1 MHFMSSTIPYHI
13 FPLGDSAIT
22 VDFGNRISPEL
33 NNAVM
38 KLFHEL
44 EVHPLPG
51 MREAVPAYS
60 SLSVH
65 YDLLLCSKLR
75 PSGQTVFEWQGEL
88 LHQRLKKLDYEEIPI
103 SREVII
109 PVCYDPEFAPD
120 LLAMAKEKGI
130 APEEIIRLHSMNP
143 YRVYLLGF
151 LPGFTYLG
159 ETIEQ
164 LAMPRKMQPAMVQAG
179 SIGIAGRQ
187 TGIYSLTSPG
197 GWHIIGRTPLKL
209 FDKNREP
216 LTLLKPGDSIK
227 FVSIT
232 KDEFK
237 DH

>member
-1 MHFMSSTIPYHI
+1 MSSTIPYQI
-13 FPLGDSAIT
+13 FPLGDSALT

-38 KLFHEL
+38 KLYREL
-44 EVHPLPG
+44 RTSPLPG

-60 SLSVH
+60 SLTVH
-65 YDLLLCSKLR
+65 LDLLQCSRKK
-75 PSGQTVFEWQGEL
+75 PAGSTVYDWMAGL
-88 LHQRLKKLDYEEIPI
+88 LHQRLKKMDSEDVVETDEIT
-103 SREVII
+103 I
-109 PVCYDPEFAPD
+109 PVCYDPTLAPD
-120 LLAMAKEKGI
+120 LENLSREKNISIDEI
-130 APEEIIRLHSMNP
+130 AALHSAVP

-159 ETIEQ
+159 ETDEK
-164 LAMPRKMQPAMVQAG
+164 LAMPRKMLPTTVSAG

-187 TGIYSLTSPG
+187 TGIYSLSSPG

-209 FDKNREP
+209 FDANREP
-216 LTLLKPGDSIK
+216 LTLLKPGDTIK

-232 KDEFK
+232 KDEFE

>member
-13 FPLGDSAIT
+13 FPLGDSAMT

-44 EVHPLPG
+44 ETEPLPG
-51 MREAVPAYS
+51 MKESVPAYS

-65 YDLLLCSKLR
+65 YDLLECSRLR
-75 PSGQTVFEWQGEL
+75 PSSQTVFEWMGGL
-88 LHQRLKKLDYEEIPI
+88 LHQRLKKLDYEEITP
-103 SREVII
+103 SREVIV
-109 PVCYDPEFAPD
+109 PVCYDPAYAPD
-120 LLAMAKEKGI
+120 LLALAKEKQLSV
-130 APEEIIRLHSMNP
+130 EEIIHLHSVNS

-159 ETIEQ
+159 ETDEQ
-164 LAMPRKMQPAMVQAG
+164 LAISRKMQPAMVHAG
-179 SIGIAGRQ
+179 SVGIAGRQ

-197 GWHIIGRTPLKL
+197 GWHIIGRTPLTL
-209 FDKNREP
+209 FDKDRDP

-227 FVSIT
+227 FVSIS

>member
-13 FPLGDSAIT
+13 FPLGDSAMT
-22 VDFGNRISPEL
+22 VDFGSRISPEL

-38 KLFHEL
+38 KLYREL
-44 EVHPLPG
+44 EAAPLPG
-51 MREAVPAYS
+51 MKEAIPAYS

-65 YDLLLCSKLR
+65 YDLLACSRLR
-75 PSGQTVFEWQGEL
+75 PPGQTVFEWMGEQ
-88 LHQRLKKLDYEEIPI
+88 LHQRLKKLDHEEIIP
-103 SREVII
+103 SREMIV

-120 LLAMAKEKGI
+120 LELLAKEKGLS
-130 APEEIIRLHSMNP
+130 AEEVIRLHSAGP

-159 ETIEQ
+159 ETNEKI
-164 LAMPRKMQPAMVQAG
+164 AMPRKMQPAPVLAG

-187 TGIYSLTSPG
+187 TGIYSLSSPG

-209 FDKNREP
+209 FEKDREP
-216 LTLLKPGDSIK
+216 LTLLKPGDTIK
-227 FVSIT
+227 FVSIS

>member
-1 MHFMSSTIPYHI
+1 MSSTIPYHI
-13 FPLGDSAIT
+13 FPLGDSAMT
-22 VDFGNRISPEL
+22 VDFGSRISPEL

-38 KLFHEL
+38 KLYREL
-44 EVHPLPG
+44 NTSPLPG
-51 MREAVPAYS
+51 MKEAIPAYS

-65 YDLLLCSKLR
+65 YDLLLCNRLR
-75 PSGQTVFEWQGEL
+75 PQGKTVYDWMGEL
-88 LHQRLKKLDYEEIPI
+88 LHLRLKGMDSEEIAPAT
-103 SREVII
+103 EMII
-109 PVCYDPEFAPD
+109 PVCYDPAFAPD
-120 LLAMAKEKGI
+120 LPLLAKEKNI
-130 APEEIIRLHSMNP
+130 SMEEIVHLHSSIS

-159 ETIEQ
+159 ETDEK
-164 LAMPRKMQPAMVQAG
+164 LALPRKMQPAWVNAG

-187 TGIYSLTSPG
+187 TGIYSLSSPG

-209 FDKNREP
+209 FDANREP

-227 FVSIT
+227 FVSIS

>member
-13 FPLGDSAIT
+13 FPLGDSAMT

-38 KLFHEL
+38 KLFQEL
-44 EVHPLPG
+44 EAVPLPG
-51 MREAVPAYS
+51 MKECVPAYS

-65 YDLLLCSKLR
+65 YDLLQCSRLR
-75 PSGQTVFEWQGEL
+75 PAGQTVFEWMGEL
-88 LHQRLKKLDYEEIPI
+88 LHQRLKKLDHEEVTP

-109 PVCYDPEFAPD
+109 PVCYDPVFAPD
-120 LLAMAKEKGI
+120 LLKLAEERGLSA
-130 APEEIIRLHSMNP
+130 EEIIDLHSANP

-159 ETIEQ
+159 ETDEK
-164 LAMPRKMQPAMVQAG
+164 LAISRKMQPVMVHAG

-209 FDKNREP
+209 FDKDREP
-216 LTLLKPGDSIK
+216 LTLLKPGDSIT

-232 KDEFK
+232 KDEFE